1 MKIATSGDILKIFK
15 SEDSET
21 ILRTT
26 NIRTFTKQNNIKY
39 HIVGQIWAID
49 FEDFM
54 SKINPYK
61 NLNHYPIPRIRTIA
75 SSFKEFNKTHK
86 TQINNHMVERCL
98 ARNKKIPYIKYGR
111 IWLINYDIL
120 EKEIIKQLKKKGI
133 PTD

>member
-15 SEDSET
+15 SEDGET

-86 TQINNHMVERCL
+86 TQINGRKMFGKKQKNTLYKVWQNL
-98 ARNKKIPYIKYGR
+98 AYQLWYIRKRDY
-111 IWLINYDIL
+111 
-120 EKEIIKQLKKKGI
+120 
-133 PTD
+133 